1 MSEKIVKKTMAVPV
15 EVSLLSKKNCLS
27 KAEKILQNGEIT
39 GMSATELAA
48 EIYFHACISAISKP
62 LAAKN
67 IPVFTWLAK
76 HADPIDLESG
86 GDKPFRKLIFRLYWL
101 LPEIH

>member
-1 MSEKIVKKTMAVPV
+1 MVLSV
-15 EVSLLSKKNCLS
+15 EPPLLYKKNCLS
-27 KAEKILQNGEIT
+27 KAEKILKSGEIT
-39 GMSATELAA
+39 GMTPEELAA
-48 EIYFHACISAISKP
+48 EIYFHACIFKIAKP
-62 LAAKN
+62 LAAKK
-67 IPVFTWLAK
+67 IPLFTWLAK